1 MSSRKSGLGRGLD
14 ALIPT
19 DAAFTVPARQTQRDE
34 GLSMFRLL
42 NPDGTVRDRL
52 PVTVD
57 EMKELYAEMVEA
69 RAFDTKS
76 MALQR
81 QGRLA
86 TYAPFRGQEAA
97 QIGAAAALQEGDW
110 VAATYRDAAL
120 NWRAGYP
127 WAALVLGR
135 TGDERGGQVPNDVNV
150 LPPSITV
157 GGHMIHAVGLAWAEK
172 LSGGSRVALTSFG
185 DGATSEGDF
194 HEAMNFAAVY
204 ATPTVFFC
212 QNNGYAISYP
222 TSEQTKSETIAIKA
236 EAYGMPGIRVDGND
250 VVAVLVAVREAVE
263 RARSAEGPTLIEAVT
278 YRLGPH
284 TTADDPGRYRTDDEG
299 TRWEAKDPL
308 ERVRRLLER
317 QGEWDQS
324 WQDELETAATE
335 RIEKAVDW
343 AEAVPEPTF
352 EEMLRRMYAEPT
364 APLEEQLA
372 EGGSRAEGGEE
383 PKLARRTPGRALRK
397 STGGDNGLR
406 AEVNL
411 AQALNSALD
420 TALANDERVVLL
432 GEDIGRTGGVFRIT
446 DGLRERHGD
455 DRVFDTPVAES
466 GIVGAAFGMAIAG
479 LRPVAE
485 IQFLG
490 FSYPGYDQV
499 INHVARI
506 RNRTNHRFTAPMVIR
521 IPYGGGI
528 GAAEHH
534 SESTEAIYAH
544 IPGIKVVVPS
554 TPRDARALLLAA
566 IDDPDPVVFLEP
578 IRLYRAVKEDLADSD
593 DDVEIGPI
601 RIERPGD
608 DITLISWG
616 AMMKETRAA
625 AVMLEAEGVSVE
637 VIDVRTLSPLDR
649 DGLVASVEKTGR
661 AVIVHEAPLT
671 GGFGGEIAA
680 SISERALY
688 SLHAPVRRVT
698 GWDTIFPLKRSE
710 SHYLPSV
717 DRIVRAASET
727 LENH

>member
-1 MSSRKSGLGRGLD
+1 
-14 ALIPT
+14 
-19 DAAFTVPARQTQRDE
+19 
-34 GLSMFRLL
+34 MFRLL

-52 PVTVD
+52 PVTLD
-57 EMKELYAEMVEA
+57 EMKELYADMVEA
-69 RAFDTKS
+69 RLFDTKS

-97 QIGAAAALQEGDW
+97 QIGAAAAMHEGDW
-110 VAATYRDAAL
+110 VAGTYRDAAL

-127 WAALVLGR
+127 WGALILGR
-135 TGDERGGQVPNDVNV
+135 TGDERGGQVPDDVNV

-157 GGHMIHAVGLAWAEK
+157 GGHMIHAVGLGWGEK
-172 LSGGSRVALTSFG
+172 LNGGSRVALTSFG

-250 VVAVLVAVREAVE
+250 VVAVLVAVREASA
-263 RARSAEGPTLIEAVT
+263 RARSGEGPTLIEAVT

-284 TTADDPGRYRTDDEG
+284 TTADDPGRYRADEES
-299 TRWEAKDPL
+299 TRWESKDPL

-317 QGEWDQS
+317 QGQWDQDF
-324 WQDELETAATE
+324 QDELDASATE
-335 RIEKAVDW
+335 RIEKAVEW

-352 EEMLRRMYAEPT
+352 EEMLGRMYAEPT
-364 APLEEQLA
+364 PPLREQLRQ
-372 EGGSRAEGGEE
+372 GGGQLEQATSL
-383 PKLARRTPGRALRK
+383 PRRKPSRALRK
-397 STGGDNGLR
+397 STTSDTGLR

-420 TALANDERVVLL
+420 TALANDERVVLM
-432 GEDIGRTGGVFRIT
+432 GQDIGRTGGVFRIT
-446 DGLRERHGD
+446 DGLRDRHGA

-490 FSYPGYDQV
+490 FSYPAYDQI

-521 IPYGGGI
+521 MPYGGGI

-544 IPGIKVVVPS
+544 IPGVKVVVPS
-554 TPRDARALLLAA
+554 TPRDARGLLLAA

-578 IRLYRAVKEDLADSD
+578 IRLYRAVKEDLTGSD
-593 DDVEIGPI
+593 DEVEIGPI
-601 RIERPGD
+601 RIERSGD

-625 AVMLEAEGVSVE
+625 ASALETEGVSVG
-637 VIDVRTLSPLDR
+637 VVDVRTLSPLDR
-649 DGLVASVEKTGR
+649 EGIVASVEKTGR

-680 SISERALY
+680 TISERALY
-688 SLHAPVRRVT
+688 SLKAPVQRVT

-717 DRIVRAASET
+717 DRIVRAASEI
-727 LENH
+727 LEND